1 MRTINPSTLFED
13 AAERGAT
20 LVHLDRPFDIAPD
33 GGLTYGVEQVAKLVN
48 EAAGWLAAAGA
59 RPGDRVAI
67 VKGNNWDIDVL
78 AYAAVR
84 IGAVPAKIRNNL
96 PPDVIEVLLQRL
108 DASVL
113 VTTVGTL
120 EAASRAGVK
129 LATLAT
135 TTLVIDGPGIDGPVP
150 WALSL
155 DSVRGQAPP
164 PPHRRGD
171 DEPLVV
177 CPTSGTTGIPKL
189 ALHSTTS
196 IIRQL
201 AQFEARRWPVFG
213 GRPDDT
219 VASASAFSHGR
230 TFCWTAAALTLAPRH
245 VVIVTDHDPGR
256 AEPVLRA
263 HPPTILEG
271 LPATFIRWQP
281 MAANPDNPFRDVRL
295 YISTYDAI
303 HPPAVRTFLA
313 ASKRPRA
320 VFMHGWGQSETGPL
334 TFRLFTRRALITRGS
349 RHPTT
354 RNQGLPTPGKV
365 RLRVVDPKTFRA
377 LPPGQPGVI
386 MVRTKARC
394 LGYVG
399 EQQRWEEK
407 ADGPWFNTGD
417 IGIRTRAGSIVFLDR
432 EVDEIPGMSCVE
444 LEDVIDDRLAEVLE
458 CVVLGTPGQ
467 PPLPVVVTS
476 DGRLDDIAWLAAI
489 RDLPPLADP
498 VVLTWDE
505 VPRTGTGKVRR
516 LALRE
521 QLAEVGATYGTGRW
535 T

>member
-1 MRTINPSTLFED
+1 VKPINPAILFED

-20 LVHLDRPFDIAPD
+20 LVHLDRPFDIAAD
-33 GGLTYGVEQVAKLVN
+33 GGLTYGVEQLATLTAD
-48 EAAGWLAAAGA
+48 AAGWLAAAGA

-96 PPDVIEVLLQRL
+96 PPEAIRILLERIEP
-108 DASVL
+108 AVL
-113 VTTVGTL
+113 VTTAQTL
-120 EAASRAGVK
+120 EAANRTGVD
-129 LATLAT
+129 LAALAK
-135 TTLVIDGPGIDGPVP
+135 TTLSIDRPAPG
-150 WALSL
+150 ALSL

-171 DEPLVV
+171 EEPLVV
-177 CPTSGTTGIPKL
+177 CPTSGTTGLPKL
-189 ALHSTTS
+189 ALHSTTT

-201 AQFEARRWPVFG
+201 AQFEARHWPVFG
-213 GRPDDT
+213 GQPDDT
-219 VASASAFSHGR
+219 MASASAFSHGR
-230 TFCWTAAALTLAPRH
+230 TFCWTAVALTIAPRH
-245 VVIVTDHDPGR
+245 IVIISDDDPVR

-271 LPATFIRWQP
+271 LPSTFIRWQP
-281 MAANPDNPFRDVRL
+281 MAAKLDNPFRDVRL
-295 YISTYDAI
+295 YVSTYDAI

-313 ASKRPRA
+313 ASTRRRA
-320 VFMHGWGQSETGPL
+320 VFVHGWGQSETGPL
-334 TFRLFTRRALITRGS
+334 TFRIFTRRALAVQGN

-354 RNQGLPTPGKV
+354 RNQGLPVPGRT

-386 MVRTKARC
+386 MARTKARC
-394 LGYVG
+394 LGYLG
-399 EQQRWEEK
+399 EQERWDAK
-407 ADGPWFNTGD
+407 TDGPWFNTGD
-417 IGIRTRAGSIVFLDR
+417 IGIVSRWGSVVFLDR

-444 LEDVIDDRLAEVLE
+444 LEDVIDDRLPEVLE
-458 CVVLGTPGQ
+458 CIILGTPGR
-467 PPLPVVVTS
+467 PPLPVVVTG
-476 DGRLDDIAWLAAI
+476 DGRLDATTWRAAVH
-489 RDLPPLADP
+489 DLPALDEP
-498 VVLTWDE
+498 VVLTWDG
-505 VPRTGTGKVRR
+505 VPRTGTGKVQR

-521 QLAEVGATYGTGRW
+521 QLAGVGATHGTGRW

>member
-1 MRTINPSTLFED
+1 EQL
-13 AAERGAT
+13 A
-20 LVHLDRPFDIAPD
+20 
-33 GGLTYGVEQVAKLVN
+33 GLTAD
-48 EAAGWLAAAGA
+48 AAGWLAAAGA
-59 RPGDRVAI
+59 GPGDRVAI

-84 IGAVPAKIRNNL
+84 AGAVPAKIRNNL
-96 PPDVIEVLLQRL
+96 PPDAIQTLLERL
-108 DASVL
+108 EPAVL
-113 VTTVGTL
+113 VTTAQTL
-120 EAASRAGVK
+120 DAASRAGVD
-129 LATLAT
+129 LAALAK
-135 TTLVIDGPGIDGPVP
+135 TTLTIDRSAPG
-150 WALSL
+150 ALSL

-177 CPTSGTTGIPKL
+177 CPTSGTTGLPKL
-189 ALHSTTS
+189 TLHSTTT

-201 AQFEARRWPVFG
+201 AQFEARRWPVIG
-213 GRPDDT
+213 GRLSDT
-219 VASASAFSHGR
+219 VATASAFSHGR
-230 TFCWTAAALTLAPRH
+230 TFCWTAVALTLAPRH
-245 VVIVTDHDPGR
+245 IVIISDDDPVR

-271 LPATFIRWQP
+271 LPSTFIRWQP
-281 MAANPDNPFRDVRL
+281 MAAKPGSPFCDVRV
-295 YISTYDAI
+295 YVSTYDAI

-320 VFMHGWGQSETGPL
+320 VFVHGWGQSETGPL
-334 TFRLFTRRALITRGS
+334 TFRLFTRRALAARGD

-354 RNQGLPTPGKV
+354 RNQGLPTPGRV

-386 MVRTKARC
+386 MARTKARC
-394 LGYVG
+394 LGYLG
-399 EQQRWEEK
+399 EQQRWDEK

-417 IGIRTRAGSIVFLDR
+417 IGIVTRRGVVFLDR

-458 CVVLGTPGQ
+458 CIVLGTPGA
-467 PPLPVVVTS
+467 PPLPVVVTG
-476 DGRLDDIAWLAAI
+476 DGRLDAAGWRAAV
-489 RDLPPLADP
+489 RDLPALDEPI
-498 VVLTWDE
+498 VLTWNQ

-516 LALRE
+516 LALRA
-521 QLAEVGATYGTGRW
+521 QLTGVGATYGTGRW

>member
-1 MRTINPSTLFED
+1 MRRINPSTLFED
-13 AAERGAT
+13 AAERGST
-20 LVHLDRPFDIAPD
+20 LVHLDRPFDITSE
-33 GGLTYGVEQVAKLVN
+33 GRITYSAEQLADLVRD
-48 EAAGWLAAAGA
+48 AAGWLAAVGA

-67 VKGNNWDIDVL
+67 VKGNHWDIDVL

-84 IGAVPAKIRNNL
+84 IGAIPAKIRNNL
-96 PPDVIEVLLQRL
+96 APEAIQVLLQRL

-113 VTTVGTL
+113 ITSTETL
-120 EAASRAGVK
+120 EAARSAGVD
-129 LATLAT
+129 LAALAT
-135 TTLVIDGPGIDGPVP
+135 TTLSIDGPVP
-150 WALSL
+150 GALSL

-171 DEPLVV
+171 DEPLIV

-189 ALHSTTS
+189 TLHSTTT

-230 TFCWTAAALTLAPRH
+230 TFCWTAVAFTVAPRH
-245 VVIVTDHDPGR
+245 VVIVADDDPVR
-256 AEPVLRA
+256 AGPVLRA
-263 HPPTILEG
+263 HPPTILEA

-281 MAANPDNPFRDVRL
+281 MAATPANPFSDVRL
-295 YISTYDAI
+295 YVSTYDAI
-303 HPPAVRTFLA
+303 HPPAVRSFLA
-313 ASKRPRA
+313 ASQRPGA
-320 VFMHGWGQSETGPL
+320 MFVHGWGQSETGPL
-334 TFRLFTRRALITRGS
+334 TLRVFTRRALTTRGN

-354 RNQGLPTPGKV
+354 RNQGLPIPGKV
-365 RLRVVDPKTFRA
+365 GLRVVDPKTFRV

-386 MVRTKARC
+386 MARTKARC
-394 LGYVG
+394 LGYLG
-399 EQQRWEEK
+399 EQQRWEDK

-417 IGIRTRAGSIVFLDR
+417 IGIRTRTGSVVFLDR

-444 LEDVIDDRLAEVLE
+444 LEDVIDDRLADVLE
-458 CVVLGTPGQ
+458 CVVLGTPDR
-467 PPLPVVVTS
+467 PPLPVVITS
-476 DGRLDDIAWLAAI
+476 DGRLDNAAWQAAI
-489 RDLPPLADP
+489 RDLPPLAEP
-498 VVLTWDE
+498 VILTWDE

-521 QLAEVGATYGTGRW
+521 QLAGVGATHGTGRW